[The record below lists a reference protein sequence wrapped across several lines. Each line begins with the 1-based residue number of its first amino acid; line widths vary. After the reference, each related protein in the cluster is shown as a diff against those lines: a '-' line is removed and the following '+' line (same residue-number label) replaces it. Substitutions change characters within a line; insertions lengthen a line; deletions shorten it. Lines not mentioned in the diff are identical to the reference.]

1 MTKIIL
7 RFRINNFVESVPNIV
22 LSEFYYEFCA
32 MKYLS
37 TFGIKSRNLFSF
49 TISNLDL
56 YLPLEAAGA
65 LLHNWSEKEARKVE
79 DGGRLNK

>member
-1 MTKIIL
+1 
-7 RFRINNFVESVPNIV
+7 
-22 LSEFYYEFCA
+22 

-37 TFGIKSRNLFSF
+37 TFIIKSRDLFSF